1 MKNLKQITL
10 TILTLFIVLALV
22 ACGEAARAQQATK
35 ITITAHDY
43 SYHAPAQIKA
53 GLVSIT
59 LENEGQEPHHVQLFR
74 LNDGVSP
81 EQFLAALQQ
90 NSAAALSLG
99 SWAGGPGVVDF
110 GGRQEVAMELTAGAY
125 MLLCFVPSPDGV
137 PHLAKGMVASL
148 EVVDNQEQVNIQP
161 PQALATVKMDDFSF
175 VLPSTIRAGPQVWQI
190 DNLGQQPHEISL
202 IKLAEGKTMADVVAF
217 MAAHDGPPPFASAG
231 GLQGIDPGESGW
243 LKLNLTPGEYVA
255 LCHIPDPASG
265 KPHTELGMV
274 APFSV
279 K

>member
-1 MKNLKQITL
+1 MQSIKQITI
-10 TILTLFIVLALV
+10 TILALFTILALT
-22 ACGEAARAQQATK
+22 ACGEVAQARQVTK

-43 SYHAPAQIKA
+43 SYETPVQVEA

-90 NSAAALSLG
+90 DPAAALSLG

-148 EVVDNQEQVNIQP
+148 EVVDNQEQVHVQP
-161 PQALATVKMDDFSF
+161 PQAEATVKMDDFSF
-175 VLPSTIRAGPQVWQI
+175 VLPSDIKAGPQVWQI
-190 DNLGQQPHEISL
+190 DNRGQQPHEISL
-202 IKLAEGKTMADVVAF
+202 IKLVEGKTMADVAAF
-217 MAAHDGPPPFASAG
+217 MAAPDGPPPFASAG

-243 LKLNLTPGEYVA
+243 LKLNLTPGDYVA